1 MADEI
6 FLTGTAA
13 EIVPVI
19 SIDDVAVGSGKEGSL
34 TMSIREMYA
43 QIVSAESKKY
53 INWLTSV
60 W

>member
-13 EIVPVI
+13 EIVPVT
-19 SIDDVAVGSGKEGSL
+19 SIDDHPVDSGKEGPL
-34 TMSIREMYA
+34 TKSIRDMYA
-43 QIVSAESKKY
+43 KIISAEAKEY
-53 INWLTSV
+53 MEWLTSV